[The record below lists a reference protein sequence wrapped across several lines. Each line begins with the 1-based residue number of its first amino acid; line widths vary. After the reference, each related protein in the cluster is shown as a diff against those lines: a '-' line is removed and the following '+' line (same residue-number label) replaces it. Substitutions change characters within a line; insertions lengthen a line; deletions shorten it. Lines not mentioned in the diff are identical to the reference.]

1 MGRETFPLE
10 ITLKI
15 SRTSHM
21 KSQGENVHTEGSV
34 KQEALQILGMNK
46 KI

>member
-10 ITLKI
+10 ITLRM

-21 KSQGENVHTEGSV
+21 KSQSENVHTEGTV
-34 KQEALQILGMNK
+34 KQDALEILGMNK